1 MIVLLMDTYIQGAFY
16 DKKSFVI
23 NYRVY
28 FFRIRCNRCIFT
40 YITYSSFLLLSSFC
54 FIKSS
59 KRISIWFENTNIYK
73 KHVRSFKENK
83 AMTLKTKLYILIP
96 VYVMLIT
103 LFFIKD
109 ILAMRIA
116 IVVLLVVKTIV
127 FIKIKTLKEA

>member
-1 MIVLLMDTYIQGAFY
+1 MIKRVLLLIIGFI
-16 DKKSFVI
+16 SLGLGVI
-23 NYRVY
+23 GV
-28 FFRIRCNRCIFT
+28 FLPILPT
-40 YITYSSFLLLSSFC
+40 VPFLLLSSFC

>member
-1 MIVLLMDTYIQGAFY
+1 MIKKVLLLIIGFI
-16 DKKSFVI
+16 SLGLGVI
-23 NYRVY
+23 GV
-28 FFRIRCNRCIFT
+28 FLPILPT
-40 YITYSSFLLLSSFC
+40 VPFLLLSSFC

-83 AMTLKTKLYILIP
+83 AMTLKTKLSILIP

-103 LFFIKD
+103 LFFMKD

-116 IVVLLVVKTIV
+116 IVVLLVVKTIA

>member
-1 MIVLLMDTYIQGAFY
+1 MIRRVLLLIIGFI
-16 DKKSFVI
+16 SLGLGVI
-23 NYRVY
+23 GV
-28 FFRIRCNRCIFT
+28 FLPILPT
-40 YITYSSFLLLSSFC
+40 VPFLLLSSFC

-73 KHVRSFKENK
+73 KHVRIFKENK
-83 AMTLKTKLYILIP
+83 AMTLKTKLSILIP

-103 LFFIKD
+103 LFFMKD
-109 ILAMRIA
+109 ILAMRIV

>member
-1 MIVLLMDTYIQGAFY
+1 MHIFRGRFIIKKVLLLIIGFI
-16 DKKSFVI
+16 SLGLGVI
-23 NYRVY
+23 GV
-28 FFRIRCNRCIFT
+28 FLPILPT
-40 YITYSSFLLLSSFC
+40 VPFLLLSSFC

-83 AMTLKTKLYILIP
+83 AMTLKTKLSILIP

-103 LFFIKD
+103 LFFMKD

>member
-1 MIVLLMDTYIQGAFY
+1 MIKRVLLLIIGFI
-16 DKKSFVI
+16 SLGLGVI
-23 NYRVY
+23 GV
-28 FFRIRCNRCIFT
+28 FLPILPT
-40 YITYSSFLLLSSFC
+40 VPFLLLSSFC

-103 LFFIKD
+103 LF
-109 ILAMRIA
+109 
-116 IVVLLVVKTIV
+116 
-127 FIKIKTLKEA
+127 

>member
-1 MIVLLMDTYIQGAFY
+1 MIKRVLLLIIGFI
-16 DKKSFVI
+16 SLGLGVI
-23 NYRVY
+23 G
-28 FFRIRCNRCIFT
+28 IFLPILPT
-40 YITYSSFLLLSSFC
+40 VPFLLLSSFC

>member
-1 MIVLLMDTYIQGAFY
+1 MIKRVLLLIIGFI
-16 DKKSFVI
+16 SLGLGVI
-23 NYRVY
+23 GV
-28 FFRIRCNRCIFT
+28 FLPVLPT
-40 YITYSSFLLLSSFC
+40 VPFLLLSSFC

-59 KRISIWFENTNIYK
+59 KRISIWFQNTNIYK

>member
-1 MIVLLMDTYIQGAFY
+1 MIKRVLLLIIGFI
-16 DKKSFVI
+16 SLGLGVI
-23 NYRVY
+23 GV
-28 FFRIRCNRCIFT
+28 FLPILPT
-40 YITYSSFLLLSSFC
+40 VPFLLLSSFC

-83 AMTLKTKLYILIP
+83 AMTLKTKLSILIP

-103 LFFIKD
+103 LFFVKD

>member
-1 MIVLLMDTYIQGAFY
+1 MIKRVLLLIIGFI
-16 DKKSFVI
+16 SLGVGVI
-23 NYRVY
+23 GV
-28 FFRIRCNRCIFT
+28 FLPILPT
-40 YITYSSFLLLSSFC
+40 VPFLLLSSFC

-83 AMTLKTKLYILIP
+83 AMTLKTKLSILIP

-103 LFFIKD
+103 LFFMKD
-109 ILAMRIA
+109 ILAMRIV

>member
-1 MIVLLMDTYIQGAFY
+1 MIKKVLLLIIGFI
-16 DKKSFVI
+16 SLGLGVI
-23 NYRVY
+23 GV
-28 FFRIRCNRCIFT
+28 FLPILPT
-40 YITYSSFLLLSSFC
+40 VPFLLLSSFC

-83 AMTLKTKLYILIP
+83 AMTLKTKLSILIP

-103 LFFIKD
+103 LFFVND

>member
-1 MIVLLMDTYIQGAFY
+1 MIKRVLLLIIGFI
-16 DKKSFVI
+16 SLGLGVI
-23 NYRVY
+23 GV
-28 FFRIRCNRCIFT
+28 FLPILPT
-40 YITYSSFLLLSSFC
+40 VPFLLLSSFC

-83 AMTLKTKLYILIP
+83 AMTLKTKLSILIP

-103 LFFIKD
+103 LFLVKD

>member
-1 MIVLLMDTYIQGAFY
+1 MMKRVLLLIIGFI
-16 DKKSFVI
+16 SLGLGVI
-23 NYRVY
+23 GV
-28 FFRIRCNRCIFT
+28 FLPILPT
-40 YITYSSFLLLSSFC
+40 VPFLLLSSFC

-73 KHVRSFKENK
+73 KYVRSFKENK
-83 AMTLKTKLYILIP
+83 AMTLKNKLSILIP

-103 LFFIKD
+103 LFFMKD

>member
-1 MIVLLMDTYIQGAFY
+1 MIKRVLLLIIGFI
-16 DKKSFVI
+16 SLGLGVI
-23 NYRVY
+23 GV
-28 FFRIRCNRCIFT
+28 FLPILPT
-40 YITYSSFLLLSSFC
+40 VPFLLLSSFC

-127 FIKIKTLKEA
+127 FIKVKTLKEA

>member
-1 MIVLLMDTYIQGAFY
+1 MIKRVLLLIIGFI
-16 DKKSFVI
+16 SLGLGVI
-23 NYRVY
+23 GV
-28 FFRIRCNRCIFT
+28 FLPILPT
-40 YITYSSFLLLSSFC
+40 VPFLLLSSFC

-73 KHVRSFKENK
+73 KHVRSVKENK

>member
-1 MIVLLMDTYIQGAFY
+1 MIKRVLLLIIGFI
-16 DKKSFVI
+16 SLGLGVI
-23 NYRVY
+23 GV
-28 FFRIRCNRCIFT
+28 FLPILPT
-40 YITYSSFLLLSSFC
+40 VPFLLLSSFC

-127 FIKIKTLKEA
+127 FIIIKTLKEA

>member
-1 MIVLLMDTYIQGAFY
+1 MYIQGEFY
-16 DKKSFVI
+16 DKKSFII

-28 FFRIRCNRCIFT
+28 FLGVGVIGVFLPILAT
-40 YITYSSFLLLSSFC
+40 VPFLLLSSFC

-83 AMTLKTKLYILIP
+83 AMTLKTKLSILIP

-103 LFFIKD
+103 LFFMKD

-116 IVVLLVVKTIV
+116 IVALLVVKTIV

>member
-1 MIVLLMDTYIQGAFY
+1 MIKRVLLLIIGFI
-16 DKKSFVI
+16 SLGLGVI
-23 NYRVY
+23 GV
-28 FFRIRCNRCIFT
+28 FLPILPT
-40 YITYSSFLLLSSFC
+40 VPFLLLSSFC

-59 KRISIWFENTNIYK
+59 KKISIWFENTNIYK

-83 AMTLKTKLYILIP
+83 AMTLKTKLSILIP

-103 LFFIKD
+103 LFFMKD

>member
-1 MIVLLMDTYIQGAFY
+1 MIRRVLLLIIGFI
-16 DKKSFVI
+16 FLGLGVI
-23 NYRVY
+23 GV
-28 FFRIRCNRCIFT
+28 FLPILPT
-40 YITYSSFLLLSSFC
+40 VPFLLLSSFC

-83 AMTLKTKLYILIP
+83 AMTLKTKLSILIP

-103 LFFIKD
+103 LFFMKD
-109 ILAMRIA
+109 ILAMRIV

>member
-1 MIVLLMDTYIQGAFY
+1 MIKRVLLLIIGFI
-16 DKKSFVI
+16 SLGLGVI
-23 NYRVY
+23 GV
-28 FFRIRCNRCIFT
+28 FLPILPT
-40 YITYSSFLLLSSFC
+40 VPFLLLSSFC

-83 AMTLKTKLYILIP
+83 AMTLKTKLSILIP

-103 LFFIKD
+103 LFFMKD
-109 ILAMRIA
+109 ILAMRIV

>member
-1 MIVLLMDTYIQGAFY
+1 MIKKVLLLIIGFI
-16 DKKSFVI
+16 SLGLGVI
-23 NYRVY
+23 GV
-28 FFRIRCNRCIFT
+28 FLPILPT
-40 YITYSSFLLLSSFC
+40 VPFLLLSSFC

-83 AMTLKTKLYILIP
+83 AMTLKTKLSILIP
-96 VYVMLIT
+96 VYVMFIT
-103 LFFIKD
+103 LFFMKD

>member
-1 MIVLLMDTYIQGAFY
+1 MIKKVLLLIIGFI
-16 DKKSFVI
+16 SLGLGVI
-23 NYRVY
+23 GV
-28 FFRIRCNRCIFT
+28 FLPILPT
-40 YITYSSFLLLSSFC
+40 VPFLLLSSFC

-83 AMTLKTKLYILIP
+83 AMTLKTKLSILIP

-103 LFFIKD
+103 LFFMKD

>member
-1 MIVLLMDTYIQGAFY
+1 MIILLMDIYIQGRFMI
-16 DKKSFVI
+16 KKVLLLIIGFISLGLGVI
-23 NYRVY
+23 GV
-28 FFRIRCNRCIFT
+28 FLPILPT
-40 YITYSSFLLLSSFC
+40 VPFLLLSSFC

-59 KRISIWFENTNIYK
+59 KGISIWFENTNIYK

-83 AMTLKTKLYILIP
+83 AMTLKTKLSILIP

-103 LFFIKD
+103 LFFMKD

>member
-1 MIVLLMDTYIQGAFY
+1 MIKKVLLLIIGFI
-16 DKKSFVI
+16 SLGLGVI
-23 NYRVY
+23 GV
-28 FFRIRCNRCIFT
+28 FLPILPT
-40 YITYSSFLLLSSFC
+40 VPFLLLSSFC

-83 AMTLKTKLYILIP
+83 AMTLETKLSILIP

-103 LFFIKD
+103 LFFMKD

>member
-1 MIVLLMDTYIQGAFY
+1 MIKRVLLLIIGFI
-16 DKKSFVI
+16 SLGLGVI
-23 NYRVY
+23 GV
-28 FFRIRCNRCIFT
+28 FLPILPT
-40 YITYSSFLLLSSFC
+40 VPFLLLSSFC

-127 FIKIKTLKEA
+127 FIKIKTFKEA

>member
-1 MIVLLMDTYIQGAFY
+1 MIKKVLLLIIGFI
-16 DKKSFVI
+16 SLGLGVI
-23 NYRVY
+23 GV
-28 FFRIRCNRCIFT
+28 FLPILPT
-40 YITYSSFLLLSSFC
+40 VPFLLLSSFC

-59 KRISIWFENTNIYK
+59 KGISIWFENTNIYK

-83 AMTLKTKLYILIP
+83 AMTLKTKLSILIP

-103 LFFIKD
+103 LFFMKD